1 MSRILR
7 TPALLAVGLSLTLT
21 TPALAQR
28 GAVTPITA
36 SERQQGNAANTDIT
50 AEFGGAFGGPQAQYV
65 ERVGRRIAVQSGL
78 ASDPGAFDV
87 TLLNSAVDNAFA
99 IPGGYVYVTRNLLAL
114 MNDEAELAAVL
125 GHEVAHVAARH
136 SAKRES
142 ASKRNSI
149 LGALG
154 QLLVGSVAG
163 NSGIGGLLSRGIGT
177 GSQLATLGFS
187 RSQETQA
194 DDLGI
199 SYLPRAGYDPM
210 ALSSMLMDLAAQND
224 LSQRIAGTARS
235 LPAWAST
242 HPDPASR
249 VRRAQQQAQAVAG
262 RAGGAG
268 ERGREPFLKAID
280 GMLYGDD
287 PEQGVIDGRNFIY
300 PPGRVAFSVPQGFTV
315 SNGARAVSIS
325 GNGAKAQFASARY
338 DGDLSRYVESV
349 LAQLGGNAGRSA
361 VEQTSVNG
369 IPAAYTITQSQ
380 SGQTA
385 VDVTVFAYAPSRDR
399 AYHFVVVAPAG
410 QGLGALEPLVSSFR
424 AMSSN
429 DAAAARPRYV
439 RVVTVR
445 DGDTQAS
452 IADRMAFS
460 QYRLERLRVL
470 NRLDPASPLRAGDK
484 VKIVTF

>member
-1 MSRILR
+1 MSKILR
-7 TPALLAVGLSLTLT
+7 NRTLLAVALSVTLA

-28 GAVTPITA
+28 GTVSPITA

-50 AEFGGAFGGPQAQYV
+50 AEFGGAFRGAQAQYV
-65 ERVGRRIAVQSGL
+65 ERVGRRIAIQSGL

-142 ASKRNSI
+142 ATKRNSI

-154 QLLVGSVAG
+154 QLLVGTVAG
-163 NSGIGGLLSRGIGT
+163 NSGLGGLLSRGIGT

-210 ALSSMLMDLAAQND
+210 ALSSMLTDLAAQND

-249 VRRAQQQAQAVAG
+249 VRRAQQQAQAVEP
-262 RAGGAG
+262 GGG
-268 ERGREPFLKAID
+268 ERGREPFLAAID

-287 PEQGVIDGRNFIY
+287 PKQGVIDGRNFIY
-300 PPGRVAFSVPQGFTV
+300 PPGRIAFSVPQGFSV
-315 SNGARAVSIS
+315 ANGAQAVSITGS
-325 GNGAKAQFASARY
+325 GGKAQFSSARY
-338 DGDLSRYVESV
+338 DGDLSRYVDNLV
-349 LAQLGGNAGRSA
+349 AQLGVNNGRSP
-361 VEQTSVNG
+361 VQQTNVNG
-369 IPAAYTITQSQ
+369 ILAAYTITRTQ
-380 SGQTA
+380 SGQSA

-424 AMSSN
+424 TMTSA
-429 DAAAARPRYV
+429 DADAARPKYV

-445 DGDTQAS
+445 NGDTQATL
-452 IADRMAFS
+452 ADRMAFS

-470 NRLDPASPLRAGDK
+470 NRLDPSQPLRAGDK
-484 VKIVTF
+484 VKIVTY

>member
-1 MSRILR
+1 MSKILR
-7 TPALLAVGLSLTLT
+7 KRTSLAVALSLTLA

-28 GAVTPITA
+28 GTVSPITA

-50 AEFGGAFGGPQAQYV
+50 AEFGGAFRGPQAQYV
-65 ERVGRRIAVQSGL
+65 ERVGRRIAIQSGL
-78 ASDPGAFDV
+78 ASDSGAFDV

-142 ASKRNSI
+142 TSKRNSI

-224 LSQRIAGTARS
+224 LSQRIAGTSRA

-249 VRRAQQQAQAVAG
+249 VRRAQQQAQAL
-262 RAGGAG
+262 AGGGG

-287 PEQGVIDGRNFIY
+287 PAQGVIAGRDFIY

-315 SNGARAVSIS
+315 SNGARAVSIG

-338 DGDLSRYVESV
+338 EGDLSRYVDTV
-349 LAQLGGNAGRSA
+349 LAQMGGNAGRSV
-361 VEQTSVNG
+361 VEQTTVNG
-369 IPAAYTITQSQ
+369 IPAAYTITRSQ

-399 AYHFVVVAPAG
+399 AYHFLVVAPAG

-424 AMSSN
+424 TMNSD

-470 NRLDPASPLRAGDK
+470 NRLDPGQPLRPGDK
-484 VKIVTF
+484 LKIVTH